1 MSCPICGEDT
11 VRKYRPFCSERCA
24 NRDLGAWLRGD
35 YAIPSSRLDDAEEVA
50 DAMEE
55 AQDAPSGK
63 PH

>member
-1 MSCPICGEDT
+1 MK
-11 VRKYRPFCSERCA
+11 KYRPFCSERCA

-50 DAMEE
+50 DALEE
-55 AQDAPSGK
+55 AQDAGSGK